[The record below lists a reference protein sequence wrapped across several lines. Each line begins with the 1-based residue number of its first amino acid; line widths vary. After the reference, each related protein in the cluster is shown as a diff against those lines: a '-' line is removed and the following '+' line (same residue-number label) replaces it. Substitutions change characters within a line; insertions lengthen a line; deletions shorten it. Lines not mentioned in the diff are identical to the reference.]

1 VVPVSHGEHDETA
14 AGPRADLESRV
25 HVDLP
30 RVRPQ
35 DMVATQQVD
44 PPPDPEGGRDTDME
58 FMTRNAGW

>member
-1 VVPVSHGEHDETA
+1 VVRVSPGEHDEMGSGT
-14 AGPRADLESRV
+14 RADLESRV

-30 RVRPQ
+30 RVRPN
-35 DMVATQQVD
+35 DMVTMQEVD

>member
-1 VVPVSHGEHDETA
+1 MSPGEHDEMG
-14 AGPRADLESRV
+14 AGARADLEGRV

-35 DMVATQQVD
+35 DMVTTQEVD